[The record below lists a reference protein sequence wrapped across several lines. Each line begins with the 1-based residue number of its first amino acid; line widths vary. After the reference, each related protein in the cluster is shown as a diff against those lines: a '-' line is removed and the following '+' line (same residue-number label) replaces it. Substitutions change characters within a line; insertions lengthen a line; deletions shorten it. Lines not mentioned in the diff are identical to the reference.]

1 MATVDGTDIPLGVVS
16 LYAREQQ
23 QQTTTM
29 YLNYMGSA
37 DNIWDQT
44 AGDDSD
50 ETYGDQ
56 AVTSSLESVE
66 KMYIL
71 KGKNTSGASDNSEE
85 DV

>member
-1 MATVDGTDIPLGVVS
+1 MPC
-16 LYAREQQ
+16 EQQ

-71 KGKNTSGASDNSEE
+71 KEKAADYNVELTDDDEAAIADASIT
-85 DV
+85 VYGCKQ

>member
-1 MATVDGTDIPLGVVS
+1 
-16 LYAREQQ
+16 
-23 QQTTTM
+23 M

-56 AVTSSLESVE
+56 AVSYTHL
-66 KMYIL
+66 YGCI
-71 KGKNTSGASDNSEE
+71 
-85 DV
+85 

>member
-1 MATVDGTDIPLGVVS
+1 
-16 LYAREQQ
+16 
-23 QQTTTM
+23 M

-50 ETYGDQ
+50 GDLCGDQ
-56 AVTSSLESVE
+56 AVTSSLESAE

-71 KGKNTSGASDNSEE
+71 KEKAMDYNIELTG
-85 DV
+85 

>member
-1 MATVDGTDIPLGVVS
+1 M
-16 LYAREQQ
+16 Q
-23 QQTTTM
+23 
-29 YLNYMGSA
+29 

-71 KGKNTSGASDNSEE
+71 KEKAADYNVELTDDDEARSQMQHHSLWLQTVKRQLRNLR
-85 DV
+85 